1 MGQGDVERQRNRL
14 RKRNRKGDEACGDG
28 CVVGGGRFQPKLTY
42 QAVNRSC
49 GDANN
54 TCSHE
59 SNNQKRGKKTLTL
72 LSYLLALIVER
83 T

>member
-14 RKRNRKGDEACGDG
+14 RKRNRESDEACGDG
-28 CVVGGGRFQPKLTY
+28 YVVGGGRFKPQLTY

-49 GDANN
+49 GEANN

-59 SNNQKRGKKTLTL
+59 SNYQKRGEKTLTL
-72 LSYLLALIVER
+72 HSYLLALIVER

>member
-1 MGQGDVERQRNRL
+1 MGQGDVQRQRHRTSNRE
-14 RKRNRKGDEACGDG
+14 GDEACGDG

-49 GDANN
+49 VDANN

-59 SNNQKRGKKTLTL
+59 SNYQKKGKKSLTL
-72 LSYLLALIVER
+72 LSYLLALIVQR
-83 T
+83 P

>member
-28 CVVGGGRFQPKLTY
+28 CVVGGGRFKPKLTS

-59 SNNQKRGKKTLTL
+59 SNFQKRRRKTLTL
-72 LSYLLALIVER
+72 LLNLLA
-83 T
+83 